1 LAGNGEIIISEGQK
15 EVEPVLVK
23 DCMTT
28 QVISV
33 TPETTVQ
40 EVVELF
46 RRRKIYGVPVVDE
59 EHKVVGIFTKSH
71 LMDVLV
77 NKVDL
82 SQRVGEVMT
91 RRVVTVGVNTSLEEV
106 YRLAKEKTISRVPVV
121 DARGKLV
128 GLVTRTDLLDSLER
142 DARRSLSFYKEELDR
157 ERDCKYTFD
166 NIVGNS
172 ESIKWVKR
180 EARVAARTT
189 STILITG
196 ESGTGKE
203 ILAHAIHQASPRRE
217 GPFIK
222 VNCAAVPENLLESE
236 LFGYDEGAFTG
247 AKKGGRQGKFEQ
259 AQHGTVFLDEIG
271 DMPLAM
277 QAKLLRVLQEREI
290 ERVGGM
296 ETISVDVRVIAATNQ
311 ELEKLVS
318 TNIFREDLY
327 YRLNVINIK
336 LPPLRDR
343 KEDIP
348 LLVQQFLTE
357 LNREVGRKVL
367 GVTAAGIELLMSHN
381 WPGNIRELRNN
392 LERAVVLSSNEV
404 LTEEDFLLLAPP
416 PIPLKS
422 VPARG
427 KSVKSLEAVVEEAE
441 REAIQAALKI
451 SGNNKKRAAELLG
464 IHRSLLY
471 KKLDKLSIS

>member
-277 QAKLLRVLQEREI
+277 QSKLLRVLQEREI